1 MKNKGTM
8 NTRISSLF
16 QKSKR
21 PFILIAG
28 PCSIESKEQIY
39 QVTEILTE
47 ENLSFLRGGI
57 HKMRT
62 NPHSFQGLGEQ
73 AIDIIKNLKDSH
85 DFNFV
90 SEITDPRQIEVLSP
104 IVDIF
109 QVGTRNM
116 YNYELLK
123 ELGKQQKPV
132 LLKRAFSA
140 KVTEWLMAAEYLIQ
154 SGNEQIILCERGIRT
169 FETSTRNTLDLSG
182 ALIAKEKSSL
192 PVIVDPSHGTGKSSL
207 VTPMALAATAAG
219 LDGLL
224 IEIHPE
230 PEKAMSDGYQSLNF
244 IQFKQLL
251 KQLRK
256 ILASVDRKIESGFF
270 YENFPDRD
278 TSERNKENIQL
289 HSS

>member
-1 MKNKGTM
+1 MDI
-8 NTRISSLF
+8 NTPSFF
-16 QKSKR
+16 QKSNR

-28 PCSIESKEQIY
+28 PCSIESKEQMY
-39 QVTEILTE
+39 QVTKILTE
-47 ENLSFLRGGI
+47 ENISFLRGGI
-57 HKMRT
+57 YKMRT

-73 AIDIIKNLKDSH
+73 AINLIKNLKNTH
-85 DFNFV
+85 NLNFV
-90 SEITDPRQIEVLSP
+90 SEITDPRQIEVLLP

-123 ELGKQQKPV
+123 ELGKQNKPI

-140 KVTEWLMAAEYLIQ
+140 KVTEWLMAAEYLMQ

-182 ALIAKEKSSL
+182 ALVAKEESSL

-207 VTPMALAATAAG
+207 VTPMALAAAAAG

-224 IEIHPE
+224 VEIHPE

-244 IQFKQLL
+244 IQFKQML

-256 ILASVDRKIESGFF
+256 ILASIDRKIESEFF
-270 YENFPDRD
+270 YENFFNKGS
-278 TSERNKENIQL
+278 TERNKKNIQL

>member
-1 MKNKGTM
+1 MEINKP
-8 NTRISSLF
+8 SLF
-16 QKSKR
+16 QKSNR

-28 PCSIESKEQIY
+28 PCSIESKEQIH
-39 QVTEILTE
+39 QITKILIE
-47 ENLSFLRGGI
+47 ENISFLRGGI
-57 HKMRT
+57 YKMRT
-62 NPHSFQGLGEQ
+62 QPHSFQGLGEQ
-73 AIDIIKNLKDSH
+73 AIDLIKNLKNIH
-85 DFNFV
+85 TLMFV
-90 SEITDPRQIEVLSP
+90 SEITDPRQIEILLPV
-104 IVDIF
+104 VDIF

-123 ELGKQQKPV
+123 ELGKQDKPV

-140 KVTEWLMAAEYLIQ
+140 RVKEWLMAAEYLIQ
-154 SGNEQIILCERGIRT
+154 AGNEQIILCERGIRT

-182 ALIAKEKSSL
+182 ALVAKEKSFL

-207 VTPMALAATAAG
+207 VTPMALAAAAAG

-224 IEIHPE
+224 VEIHPE

-244 IQFKQLL
+244 IQFKQMM

-256 ILASVDRKIESGFF
+256 ILASMDRKTESEFF
-270 YENFPDRD
+270 YESFFDKNPA
-278 TSERNKENIQL
+278 ERNKKNIQL

>member
-1 MKNKGTM
+1 M
-8 NTRISSLF
+8 NISIPPLF
-16 QKSKR
+16 QSSNR

-28 PCSIESKEQIY
+28 PCSIESEEQIY
-39 QVTEILTE
+39 QITKILSE

-57 HKMRT
+57 YKMRT

-73 AIDIIKNLKDSH
+73 AIDIIKNLKKSH

-90 SEITDPRQIEVLSP
+90 SEITDPRQIEALSP

-123 ELGKQQKPV
+123 ELGKQNQPI

-140 KVTEWLMAAEYLIQ
+140 KVTEWLMAAEYLMQ

-182 ALIAKEKSSL
+182 ALVAKEKSSL

-207 VTPMALAATAAG
+207 VTPMALAAAAAG

-224 IEIHPE
+224 VEIHPE

-256 ILASVDRKIESGFF
+256 ILASMDRKTESEFF
-270 YENFPDRD
+270 YENPLDRD
-278 TSERNKENIQL
+278 TSERSKENIQL